1 MGGASSPRLAVDSGA
16 SNTMAGGTDSRFSPR
31 PALWR
36 FDSDGATRCSHGG
49 GVSTAAVPRFA
60 LGGPPFREADRW
72 AAAQTPRGGARL
84 GIWDPGPRTMHRRP
98 TWGFA
103 LPP

>member
-16 SNTMAGGTDSRFSPR
+16 SNTMAGGTDSRFNPR

-49 GVSTAAVPRFA
+49 GAASPAAPFVANQGTPSLAADLWPFASTPWGAARFS
-60 LGGPPFREADRW
+60 RMDRS
-72 AAAQTPRGGARL
+72 AKDFNGDSL
-84 GIWDPGPRTMHRRP
+84 
-98 TWGFA
+98 
-103 LPP
+103 LEL